1 MKKENVLL
9 SLNGNLVYCNIT
21 IEYGSVKIVCQ
32 ETAVFEIKIDD
43 YFDRDLLSMYLDE
56 VNKDT
61 KNMTTI
67 KANDYLYLGI
77 NISNSN
83 HCIKLTNQF
92 GELKIPTGVFEV
104 ILGHLSP
111 LCCKDEKCAMAAPEE
126 SVPVIPTPEQIIAA
140 QQPQVAQVAQVQQL
154 QQLQQVAQPSM
165 VVSEQVMP
173 GQQVQQVTQPLTGTV
188 TNGMNPASTPAVNA
202 QIQPEV
208 IRVDTP
214 VQNPVQQALA
224 MPAGTT
230 PFIPN
235 VQH

>member
-9 SLNGNLVYCNIT
+9 SLNGNLVYCNLFID
-21 IEYGSVKIVCQ
+21 YGSIKIVCQ
-32 ETAVFEIKIDD
+32 ETAIFEIKIDD
-43 YFDRDLLSMYLDE
+43 YFDRDLLSNYLDE
-56 VNKDT
+56 VKQDT
-61 KNMTTI
+61 KHMTAI

-77 NISNSN
+77 NISNSS

-92 GELKIPTGVFEV
+92 GELKIPTGVFDV
-104 ILGHLSP
+104 ILGHVSP
-111 LCCKDEKCAMAAPEE
+111 LCSKDMECARAVEE
-126 SVPVIPTPEQIIAA
+126 PVPVMPTPEQMAA
-140 QQPQVAQVAQVQQL
+140 SVVQQVAQVAQVAQPTMPVPEQL
-154 QQLQQVAQPSM
+154 QQI
-165 VVSEQVMP
+165 
-173 GQQVQQVTQPLTGTV
+173 TQPLTGTV

-202 QIQPEV
+202 QVQQEV